1 MSSEPTSQPHPTSQ
15 PSLAEVVAAL
25 EAERA
30 DATAQVRDLDRAVAG
45 VVEASRDSN
54 ADDEHDPEGATIAFE
69 RAQAI
74 AVRDRQL
81 ARLREVDAA
90 LERVA
95 AGTFGRCEK
104 CGCEIAPGR
113 LLVRPTSHTC
123 VRCADTNR

>member
-1 MSSEPTSQPHPTSQ
+1 MTAQPP
-15 PSLAEVVAAL
+15 PGEGLSLADVVAAL

-30 DATAQVRDLDRAVAG
+30 DATAQVRELERVVAG

-90 LERVA
+90 LDRVA
-95 AGTFGRCEK
+95 DGAFGRCER

-113 LLVRPTSHTC
+113 LLARPTSTTC
-123 VRCADTNR
+123 VTCAALR

>member
-1 MSSEPTSQPHPTSQ
+1 M
-15 PSLAEVVAAL
+15 AAL

-30 DATAQVRDLDRAVAG
+30 DATAQVLDLDRAVAG

-74 AVRDRQL
+74 AVRDRQRS
-81 ARLREVDAA
+81 RLREVDAA
-90 LERVA
+90 LGRVA
-95 AGTFGRCEK
+95 DGTFGRCER

-113 LLVRPTSHTC
+113 LLARPTSHTC
-123 VRCADTNR
+123 VTCADARR

>member
-1 MSSEPTSQPHPTSQ
+1 MSSHPPS
-15 PSLAEVVAAL
+15 PRLSLADVVAAL

-30 DATAQVRDLDRAVAG
+30 DATAQVLDLDRAVAG

-74 AVRDRQL
+74 AVRDRQR

-90 LERVA
+90 LGRVA
-95 AGTFGRCEK
+95 AGTFGRCEN

-113 LLVRPTSHTC
+113 LLARPTSHTC
-123 VRCADTNR
+123 VTCADTRR

>member
-1 MSSEPTSQPHPTSQ
+1 MSSHPPSPQ
-15 PSLAEVVAAL
+15 LSLADVVAAL

-30 DATAQVRDLDRAVAG
+30 DATAQVLDLDRAVAG

-74 AVRDRQL
+74 AVRDRQRS
-81 ARLREVDAA
+81 RLREVDAA
-90 LERVA
+90 LGRVA
-95 AGTFGRCEK
+95 DGTFGRCER

-113 LLVRPTSHTC
+113 LLARPTSHTC
-123 VRCADTNR
+123 VTCADARR

>member
-1 MSSEPTSQPHPTSQ
+1 MSSQPPQPPQ

-30 DATAQVRDLDRAVAG
+30 DAAAQVRDLERVVAG

-81 ARLREVDAA
+81 ARMGEVDAA

-95 AGTFGRCEK
+95 AGTFGRCER
-104 CGCEIAPGR
+104 CGCEIAAGR
-113 LLVRPTSHTC
+113 LLARPTSHTC
-123 VRCADTNR
+123 VSCAASR